1 MHSILTTNSNWSIK
15 IRDGGVNV
23 TFDLLLGYNH
33 TCPNGLFLF
42 TTGLFY
48 KKWDGLKISPIC

>member
-23 TFDLLLGYNH
+23 TFDLLLGYNTH
-33 TCPNGLFLF
+33 CKDEIPYLFNEI
-42 TTGLFY
+42 T
-48 KKWDGLKISPIC
+48 KDHNH